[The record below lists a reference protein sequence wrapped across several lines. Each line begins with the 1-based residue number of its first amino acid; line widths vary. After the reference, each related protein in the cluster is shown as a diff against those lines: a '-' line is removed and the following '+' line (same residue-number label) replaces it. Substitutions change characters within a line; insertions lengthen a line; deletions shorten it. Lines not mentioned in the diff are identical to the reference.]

1 MAFVGVPAINRASS
15 ELNTPIGS
23 SIIIKLLADL
33 QDQLVEAI
41 EATVGRVGVSSPKD
55 KQASEEAVEAW
66 RSFPRSMPSYEAQL
80 ARIATVAA
88 SVGCEQAV
96 TELMLRWLP
105 PEQGAGL
112 GGVAFQRS
120 QFEWAKFAQR
130 VKCLNQGYKMV
141 GADKKGQAAIQSEEQ
156 RNMELVKSVICVV
169 VRPWGEGLAAGREEG
184 EVGGEAWAPV
194 GGSTRIQARAN
205 ARRCR

>member
-1 MAFVGVPAINRASS
+1 MAFVGVPQINRASS

-33 QDQLVEAI
+33 QDQLIEAI

-55 KQASEEAVEAW
+55 KQASPEAIEAW
-66 RSFPRSMPSYEAQL
+66 RSFPRSMPTYEPQL

-130 VKCLNQGYKMV
+130 VKCLNQGHMMV
-141 GADKKGQAAIQSEEQ
+141 GADKKGQAAIQAEEQ
-156 RNMELVKSVICVV
+156 RNIELVKSVICVV
-169 VRPWGEGLAAGREEG
+169 VRRS
-184 EVGGEAWAPV
+184 GGERGGGAAEAWRGGRV
-194 GGSTRIQARAN
+194 GWGRGGG
-205 ARRCR
+205 